1 MPKSLRQKL
10 IEKGWQEEDINRTLD
25 ILFSEDKQEKH
36 ARYAH
41 FSSPIIYWAGLLVAI
56 IGNLL
61 ISVVFIPF
69 LMILN
74 SVQLYIIMGSMGAIF
89 GAMFN
94 LLLRDIEHVDAKHH
108 VMAGVFIPSIA
119 LITVFVMVTLA
130 NTFNAIIKS
139 PVQHN
144 PYVISVIY
152 VLAFS
157 APYAWYKWNDLRE
170 EKRHQKEV
178 SLEQQSSEQQSG
190 QLAQ

>member
-10 IEKGWQEEDINRTLD
+10 IEKGWQEAEIDRTLD
-25 ILFSEDKQEKH
+25 ILYSEEKQEKH
-36 ARYAH
+36 ARFAH

-56 IGNLL
+56 VGNLL

-74 SVQLYIIMGSMGAIF
+74 SVQLYIILGSMGAIF

-94 LLLRDIEHVDAKHH
+94 LLLRDIEHIDAKHH

-119 LITVFVMVTLA
+119 LITIFVMVTLA
-130 NTFNAIIKS
+130 NRFNAIIKN

-144 PYVISVIY
+144 PYVLSVIY

-157 APYAWYKWNDLRE
+157 AAYAWYKWNDLLE
-170 EKRHQKEV
+170 EKRHKAELAATRQ
-178 SLEQQSSEQQSG
+178 SGEQQNG
-190 QLAQ
+190 QLS